1 MKVLEV
7 RREKLSPALVID
19 SRLTIISIPC
29 LSLEFYALLEP
40 FVD

>member
-7 RREKLSPALVID
+7 RREKLSPAPVID
-19 SRLTIISIPC
+19 SRLAIISI
-29 LSLEFYALLEP
+29 LSLGPEFYASPEP